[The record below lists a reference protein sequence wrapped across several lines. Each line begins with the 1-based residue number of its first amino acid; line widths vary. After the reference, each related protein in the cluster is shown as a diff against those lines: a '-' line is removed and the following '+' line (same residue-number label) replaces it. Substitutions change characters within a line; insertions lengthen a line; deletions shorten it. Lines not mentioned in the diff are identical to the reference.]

1 MKIKKQNLHKIRQK
15 FNKGEN
21 MRTNLIIMAAGIGA
35 RFGQG
40 IKQLE
45 VMNDHDDGSKG
56 EIIIDYSIFD
66 AVEAG
71 FDKII
76 FIIRKDIE
84 KDFKEVIGHRI
95 EKSLKDKNVE
105 VAYVFQELEK
115 IPRGFEV
122 PEGRVKPWGT
132 GHAVLCAKDQVDA
145 PFVIINADD
154 YYGKEAFVKLHEFL
168 LENFEKDQ
176 NSDKFTLAMAG
187 FILKNT
193 ISANGSV
200 TRGVCVLDD
209 EGKVRQI
216 LETKGIK
223 ASDEDKNKIIC
234 DDPEVAKW
242 INPDSKVSMNMWAGY
257 PAFLDYLEEDFKR
270 FLADGSVDSLTKEH
284 LLPIIVDGLLKKDQV
299 DLTAIETEDK
309 WIGVTYKEDTAL
321 ARKEFKDMIEAV
333 KYPKKLWD

>member
-1 MKIKKQNLHKIRQK
+1 MK
-15 FNKGEN
+15 
-21 MRTNLIIMAAGIGA
+21 TNLVIMAAGIGS

-45 VMNDHDDGSKG
+45 VMNEHYDGTKG
-56 EIIIDYSIFD
+56 EIIIDYSIYD

-76 FIIRKDIE
+76 FIIRKEIE
-84 KDFKEVIGHRI
+84 DEFKEVIGDRI
-95 EKSLKDKNVE
+95 EKSLKDKGVE
-105 VAYVFQELEK
+105 VAYAFQELEK
-115 IPRGFEV
+115 IPQGFSV

-154 YYGKEAFVKLHEFL
+154 YYGKEAFVKLHDFL
-168 LENFEKDQ
+168 VENYEKDQ
-176 NSDKFTLAMAG
+176 ESDIFTLAMAG

-193 ISANGSV
+193 ISENGTV
-200 TRGVCVLDD
+200 TRGVCVLDED
-209 EGKVRQI
+209 GKVI
-216 LETKGIK
+216 EVIETSGIK

-234 DDPEVAKW
+234 DDPQVSEW
-242 INPDSKVSMNMWAGY
+242 INPESKVSMNMWAAY
-257 PAFLDYLEEDFKR
+257 PEFLDYLEEDFKK
-270 FLADGSVDSLTKEH
+270 FLKDDSGDELKKEH
-284 LLPIIVDGLLKKDQV
+284 LLPIIVDGLLKKDKV

-309 WIGVTYKEDTAL
+309 WIGITYKEDADL
-321 ARKEFKDMIEAV
+321 ARAEFKKMLEAG